1 MTTVAIITDQHL
13 DGRKGNINFW
23 NYFKKFYDDVFF
35 PTLEK
40 KKIKTVL
47 DLGDTFDQR
56 KSIDFNVWNRI
67 RTHYFKRLED
77 MGVEVHMIVGNHTAY
92 YKNTNYVNS
101 PNLLLGEFPNIK
113 IYSEPTEI
121 TVHGRKIC
129 LLPWIN
135 SENKQKSLDLIKSTD
150 AEIAMGHLELDGFE
164 MTPGLVGHGMSP
176 IVFANFKKVFTG
188 HYHHKSKKGNITYLG
203 NPYEM
208 YWNDY
213 NDPRGFHLFTPDTM
227 KTTLVKN
234 PYRMFKKLYYND
246 VDKDMEVD
254 YNEYKDTYI
263 KVIVEEKRDYEKFEM
278 MIDHLYKAGA
288 HDVKIVETLIDNII
302 DEDSSL
308 EIKDTLTLLNEYI
321 DEVEMTVDKDDLKK
335 VMRSLYIESAEMV

>member
-1 MTTVAIITDQHL
+1 MKIAIITDQHF
-13 DGRKGNINFW
+13 GARKNSKLFHD
-23 NYFKKFYDDVFF
+23 YFLKFYNDVFF
-35 PTLEK
+35 PTIEAEG
-40 KKIKTVL
+40 ITTIV
-47 DLGDTFDQR
+47 DMGDTFDSR
-56 KSIDFNVWNRI
+56 KGIDFSALSWAKNNYYDKLKDYTI
-67 RTHYFKRLED
+67 HT
-77 MGVEVHMIVGNHTAY
+77 IVGNHTAY

-121 TVHGRKIC
+121 TVQGRKIC

-135 SENKQKSLDLIKSTD
+135 SENKQKTLDLIESTD

-164 MTPGLVGHGMSP
+164 MTPGLMGRGMSP
-176 IVFANFKKVFTG
+176 SVFSNFKKVFTG
-188 HYHHKSKKGNITYLG
+188 HYHHKSKRGNITYLG

-213 NDPRGFHLFTPDTM
+213 NDPRGFHIFTPDTM
-227 KTTLVKN
+227 KTTWVKN

-254 YNEYKDTYI
+254 YNDYKDTYI